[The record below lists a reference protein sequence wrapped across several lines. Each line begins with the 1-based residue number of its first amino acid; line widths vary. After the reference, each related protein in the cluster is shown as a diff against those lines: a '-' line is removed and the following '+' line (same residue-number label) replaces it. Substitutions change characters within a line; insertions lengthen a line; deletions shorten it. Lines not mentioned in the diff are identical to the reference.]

1 MKRYRRTAAI
11 LTGITLCMSIIA
23 GCTGEGNE
31 ASVSA
36 SPTNSAS
43 PVATGITK
51 TPQSNDRTKF
61 DPPVTISAAITLRP
75 SDKLR
80 FGDTPENN
88 PVTRWLSENLGIVT
102 KFRWVVTDTAAFE
115 TKVRLAMASGETLP
129 DVLYTG
135 GSLLEELIDS
145 GKIQTIDEAYEK
157 YASPRLK
164 NLYEKN
170 PAVWATAKRNGKVI
184 GLPDVSNGVVG
195 ENIMWIRQDWL
206 DKLQM
211 KAPTNIEEFEKLLD
225 AFTNQDPDGNG
236 KKDTFGMAFGANTGY
251 HKPTNNYMTNTEFIF
266 GQDQPYMWLKGPDG
280 QLQYGANRPT
290 VKAGLAK
297 LNQWFSKGYFNPDFG
312 TMDAA
317 KAMADFTSGKAGIA
331 IAAGWA
337 GAWPIGTAVSEA
349 KSKNQTLNVKP
360 YPIPSGITG
369 EVGRQESQP
378 SYGTYVFRKGF
389 DNMEAIFKYYDTMY
403 GCLIE
408 DPKCPFAVGQGEGYD
423 YVMKDGKPDWK
434 TVPDGIVNLSRYL
447 IFPSN
452 GTAPTNVMEGPS
464 IYQRV
469 AAGKLDNVFE
479 QKLAASNDKLAID
492 GFSVGYLQMDKDV
505 KNGFYGANT
514 PTMKEKWEQ
523 LNALEDQ
530 AYLQIIYGKQKP
542 DYFDTFLKQW
552 HEQGGTQITK
562 EINESVAKQK

>member
-1 MKRYRRTAAI
+1 MKRNRRTVAI
-11 LTGITLCMSIIA
+11 LTGITLCMSMIA
-23 GCTGEGNE
+23 GCTGGGNE
-31 ASVSA
+31 ASEST

-43 PVATGITK
+43 PVATGTNQS
-51 TPQSNDRTKF
+51 PQSNARTKF

-102 KFRWVVTDTAAFE
+102 KFQWVVTDTAAFE
-115 TKVRLAMASGETLP
+115 TKVRLAMASGEQLP

-145 GKIQTIDEAYEK
+145 GKIQTIDEAFEK

-164 NLYEKN
+164 NLYAKN

-211 KAPTNIEEFEKLLD
+211 KAPTTIEEFEKLLD

-236 KKDTFGMAFGANTGY
+236 KKDTFGLAFGANTGY
-251 HKPTNNYMTNTEFIF
+251 HKPTNNYMTNVEFIF

-280 QLQYGANRPT
+280 KLEYGANRPT

-297 LNQWFSKGYFNPDFG
+297 LNQWFSKGYLNPDFG

-349 KSKNQTLNVKP
+349 KSKNQTLNIKP

-389 DNMEAIFKYYDTMY
+389 NNMEAIFKYYDTMY

-408 DPKCPFAVGQGEGYD
+408 DASCPFAVGQGEGYD

-523 LNALEDQ
+523 LNTLEDQ

-562 EINESVAKQK
+562 EINEAVSKQK

>member
-1 MKRYRRTAAI
+1 MKRYRRTVAI
-11 LTGITLCMSIIA
+11 LTGITLCMSMIA
-23 GCTGEGNE
+23 GCTVGDNE
-31 ASVSA
+31 ASVSTSPSNTA
-36 SPTNSAS
+36 SPI
-43 PVATGITK
+43 ATGNNQS
-51 TPQSNDRTKF
+51 PQSNARTKF

-102 KFRWVVTDTAAFE
+102 KFQWVVTDTAAFE

-145 GKIQTIDEAYEK
+145 GKIQTIDEAFEK

-211 KAPTNIEEFEKLLD
+211 KAPTTIEEFEKLLD

-280 QLQYGANRPT
+280 KLEYGANRPT

-297 LNQWFSKGYFNPDFG
+297 LNLWYSKGYFNPDFG

-389 DNMEAIFKYYDTMY
+389 NNMEAIFKYYDTMY

-408 DPKCPFAVGQGEGYD
+408 DASCPFAVGQGEGYD

-523 LNALEDQ
+523 LNTLEDQ
-530 AYLQIIYGKQKP
+530 AYLQIIHGKQKP

-562 EINESVAKQK
+562 EINEAVAKQK